1 MPPTPIN
8 SLTASGSCTGLE
20 VGLGEAVTA
29 TAAFVIALVDKVGTL
44 TTDLEK
50 TTLLYR
56 KNRLD
61 NKKQIRISANVY

>member
-8 SLTASGSCTGLE
+8 SLTASGSCAALE
-20 VGLGEAVTA
+20 VGLGEVVTG
-29 TAAFVIALVDKVGTL
+29 TAAFDIALVDRVGTL

-56 KNRLD
+56 RTRLA
-61 NKKQIRISANVY
+61 NKKQIRIRANVY